1 MRKNQ
6 PNFNQWLETTQFFGG
21 NLEYLESIYDDYI
34 AGNHDGID
42 PEWLSFFD
50 SVASATDEAH
60 RDIVEEFKY
69 LAKNKVNAS
78 SVVATGGNEISYKIK
93 SLINAYRFYA
103 YKSAN
108 IDPLGLLKKDKDPD
122 LDPKSH
128 GLDTQDMQQS
138 INLGILTQN
147 KEQSIES
154 LISNLKSIYEASI
167 GYEYMYIDSKEEKK
181 WLQQQIESNIPISL
195 EEKKWILQQ
204 LVAAEGL
211 EKYLAVRYVGQ
222 KRFGLEGGE
231 SMIPALQHIIE
242 KSVARHSTR
251 FIQLGMAHRGRLNV
265 LVNILGKNPKELF
278 EEFEGKQSGKSL
290 SGDVKYHMGY
300 SNYRSI
306 DGKEAKIA
314 LAFNPSH
321 LEAVDPVVEGA
332 AKAIQNKLDGD
343 VYNKVVPI
351 LIHGDSAFCGQGV
364 VMETFGFSLTE
375 AYGTGGTIH
384 IVINN
389 QVGFTTSS
397 KFGVNRSSNYST
409 DIAKMVDAPIFHVN
423 GDDPEAVLRATNIA
437 LEYRMKF
444 NKDVVIDILC
454 YRRNGHNETDEP
466 SGTQP
471 RMYEVIKKLPT
482 TLKIYSD
489 RLQGQGIVD
498 AELLSRLNAQY
509 RSKLDE
515 GKTTVDILDRNSVK
529 DKLKVCDWLPYLG
542 KQKTEYV
549 YKPIEQDVL
558 KNLAYKMCEV
568 PKEIDIQMQVKKT
581 ISDRLKMAKGDIPVN
596 WGFAE
601 SLAYATLLN
610 DGHTVRIS
618 GEDSGRGTF
627 SHRHAVVKNMDTSLA
642 VKEYIPLKHIN
653 EKARF
658 DIIDSTLSE
667 YGVLGFEYGY
677 SCYSPDALVIWE
689 AQFGDFVN
697 TAQVVIDQ
705 FLVAAEEK
713 WGILSGLTLFLPH
726 GQEGAGAEHSSARLE
741 RFLSSCAN
749 GNMQVCTPTTPA
761 QIYHLLRRQV
771 IRPLRKPLIVM
782 TPKSLLRN
790 PMAVSSLEELSK
802 GHFESVIDDKKAKAD
817 EVKKLILCNGKV
829 YYDLMLKKQD
839 VYADT
844 AVVRIE
850 ELYPVPN
857 EKLEEIFKKYENAKK
872 IVWLQE
878 EPQNKGA
885 WYHVRHFIERIL
897 GDDQKLL
904 CVARERSSAPA
915 VGYHAMY
922 VKQQEEIVNKALE
935 I

>member
-1 MRKNQ
+1 MKKQQ
-6 PNFNQWLETTQFFGG
+6 PDFSQWLETTQFFGG

-34 AGNHDGID
+34 SGNYDGID
-42 PEWLSFFD
+42 SKWLSFFD
-50 SVASATDEAH
+50 SVASSTDTVH
-60 RDIVEEFKY
+60 RDLVDEFKY
-69 LAKNKVNAS
+69 LAKNKTNTT
-78 SVVATGGNEISYKIK
+78 VVTAGENDVTLKARALVK
-93 SLINAYRFYA
+93 AYRSHG

-108 IDPLGLLKKDKDPD
+108 IDPLGLTKFERDSD
-122 LDPKSH
+122 LELSAQ
-128 GLDTQDMQQS
+128 GLSQNDLSEQV
-138 INLGILTQN
+138 NLGEFTNDKPMSLQDVIN
-147 KEQSIES
+147 KA
-154 LISNLKSIYEASI
+154 KAIYESSV
-167 GYEYMYIDSKEEKK
+167 GYEYRYIGNKEEKL
-181 WLQQQIESNIPISL
+181 WLQSKIEDTISFSN
-195 EEKKWILQQ
+195 EQKKWILQQ

-211 EKYLAVRYVGQ
+211 EKYLALRYVGQ

-231 SMIPALQHIIE
+231 SLIPSLQHIIE
-242 KSVARHSTR
+242 KSVSKHATR
-251 FIQLGMAHRGRLNV
+251 FVQLGMAHRGRLNV
-265 LVNILGKNPKELF
+265 LVNVMGKNPKELF
-278 EEFEGKQSGKSL
+278 EEFEGKQSEKSL

-332 AKAIQNKLDGD
+332 AKAIQDKLDGD
-343 VYNKVVPI
+343 VHSKVLPV

-384 IVINN
+384 LVVNN

-397 KFGVNRSSNYST
+397 ALGVNRSSNYST

-423 GDDPEAVLRATNIA
+423 GDDPEAVLKVTDIA

-444 NKDVVIDILC
+444 NKDVVIDLVC
-454 YRRNGHNETDEP
+454 YRKNGHNETDEP

-471 RMYEVIKKLPT
+471 KMYEVIKKLPS
-482 TLKIYSD
+482 TLKQYSE
-489 RLQGQGIVD
+489 RLQKAGVVD
-498 AELLSRLNAQY
+498 SELFSRMNTNY
-509 RSKLDE
+509 RSKLDN
-515 GKTTVDILDRNSVK
+515 GKVTVDVLDRSAVK
-529 DKLKVCDWLPYLG
+529 DKLNVCDWLPYIG
-542 KQKTEYV
+542 NQETKYIYKAIPQKTLKELAL
-549 YKPIEQDVL
+549 KMSDVP
-558 KNLAYKMCEV
+558 E
-568 PKEIDIQMQVKKT
+568 EIKAQMQVKKAIT
-581 ISDRLKMAKGDIPVN
+581 DRIKMANGELPLN

-601 SLAYATLLN
+601 TLAYATLL
-610 DGHTVRIS
+610 DEGYPVRIS

-627 SHRHAVVKNMDTSLA
+627 SHRHAVVKNMNTDSKI
-642 VKEYIPLKHIN
+642 KEYIPLQHIN
-653 EKARF
+653 EKVRF
-658 DIIDSTLSE
+658 DVIDSTLSE

-677 SCYSPDALVIWE
+677 SCYSPDSLVIWE

-713 WGILSGLTLFLPH
+713 WGILSGLTLLLPH

-741 RFLSSCAN
+741 RFLASCAN
-749 GNMQVCTPTTPA
+749 MNMQVCTPTTPA

-790 PMAVSSLEELSK
+790 PMAVSSIAELSK
-802 GHFESVIDDKKAKAD
+802 GKFEPVIDDATAKAD
-817 EVKKLILCNGKV
+817 KVKKLILCNGKV
-829 YYDLMLKKQD
+829 YYDLMTKKQD
-839 VYADT
+839 KYGDI
-844 AVVRIE
+844 AVVRLE
-850 ELYPVPN
+850 ELYPFPQEELAQIFAKYKN
-857 EKLEEIFKKYENAKK
+857 AEKV
-872 IVWLQE
+872 VWLQE

-885 WYHVRHFIERIL
+885 WYNIRHFIE
-897 GDDQKLL
+897 KLVGKKHEL
-904 CVARERSSAPA
+904 VCVARERSSTPA

-922 VKQQEEIVNKALE
+922 VKQQEEIINRALE

>member
-1 MRKNQ
+1 MEKKQ
-6 PNFNQWLETTQFFGG
+6 SEFSQWLDTTQFFGG

-34 AGNHDGID
+34 SGNYDGID
-42 PEWLSFFD
+42 PKWLSFFD
-50 SVASATDEAH
+50 SVATATDTVH
-60 RDIVEEFKY
+60 RDLVDEFKN
-69 LAKNKVNAS
+69 LAKHKTGS
-78 SVVATGGNEISYKIK
+78 TIVVGENDVTLKAK
-93 SLINAYRFYA
+93 SLVKSYRSHG

-108 IDPLGLLKKDKDPD
+108 IDPLGLTTFDRDSGLE
-122 LDPKSH
+122 LSAH
-128 GLDTQDMQQS
+128 GLSDNDLSEQV
-138 INLGILTQN
+138 NLGDFTNN
-147 KEQSIES
+147 KTMTLKEVIE
-154 LISNLKSIYEASI
+154 KAKAIYESNV
-167 GYEYMYIDSKEEKK
+167 GYEYRYIGNKEEKL
-181 WLQQQIESNIPISL
+181 WLQDKIENSSPANND
-195 EEKKWILQQ
+195 EKKWILQQ

-211 EKYLAVRYVGQ
+211 EKYLALRYVGQ

-231 SMIPALQHIIE
+231 SLIPSLQHIIE
-242 KSVARHSTR
+242 KSVAKHETR
-251 FIQLGMAHRGRLNV
+251 FVQLGMAHRGRLNV

-278 EEFEGKQSGKSL
+278 EEFEGKQSEKSL

-321 LEAVDPVVEGA
+321 LEVVDPVVEGA
-332 AKAIQNKLDGD
+332 AKAIQDKLEGNAH
-343 VYNKVVPI
+343 NKVLPI
-351 LIHGDSAFCGQGV
+351 LIHGDSAFCGQGI

-375 AYGTGGTIH
+375 AYGTGGTVH
-384 IVINN
+384 LVVNN

-423 GDDPEAVLRATNIA
+423 GDDPEAVVKVADIA

-444 NKDVVIDILC
+444 NKDVVIDLLC

-471 RMYEVIKKLPT
+471 EMYEVIKKLPT
-482 TLKIYSD
+482 TLKQYGEKLVSE
-489 RLQGQGIVD
+489 GSVD
-498 AELLSRLNAQY
+498 AEFISRLTAGY

-515 GKTTVDILDRNSVK
+515 GKVTVDILDRSVVK
-529 DKLKVCDWLPYLG
+529 DKLKVCDWLPYIG
-542 KQKTEYV
+542 KQETKYN
-549 YKPIEQDVL
+549 YKPISKEKL
-558 KNLAYKMCEV
+558 KELALKMSSV
-568 PKEIDIQMQVKKT
+568 PEDIKAQMQVKKALT
-581 ISDRLKMAKGDIPVN
+581 DRVKMANGELPLN

-601 SLAYATLLN
+601 SLAYATIL
-610 DGHTVRIS
+610 DQGYPVRIS

-627 SHRHAVVKNMDTSLA
+627 SHRHAVVKNMDTKSPQR
-642 VKEYIPLKHIN
+642 EYIPLEHIN

-677 SCYSPDALVIWE
+677 SCYSPDSLVIWE

-749 GNMQVCTPTTPA
+749 NNMQVCTPTTPA

-790 PMAVSSLEELSK
+790 PMAVSSLDELATGK
-802 GHFESVIDDKKAKAD
+802 FEPVIDDSNAKV
-817 EVKKLILCNGKV
+817 EKVKKLILCNGKV
-829 YYDLMLKKQD
+829 YYDLMAKKQD
-839 VYADT
+839 GYEDI
-844 AVVRIE
+844 AVVRLE
-850 ELYPVPN
+850 ELYPFPREEVA
-857 EKLEEIFKKYENAKK
+857 EIFAKYKNAEK
-872 IVWLQE
+872 IIWLQE

-885 WYHVRHFIERIL
+885 WYNIRHFIERL
-897 GDDQKLL
+897 VGKNQELL
-904 CVARERSSAPA
+904 CVARERSSTPA
-915 VGYHAMY
+915 VGYHALY
-922 VKQQEEIVNKALE
+922 VKQQEEIISRALE

>member
-1 MRKNQ
+1 MEKKQ
-6 PNFNQWLETTQFFGG
+6 SEFSQWLDTTQFFGG

-34 AGNHDGID
+34 SGNYEGID
-42 PEWLSFFD
+42 PKWLSFFD
-50 SVASATDEAH
+50 SVATATDTVH
-60 RDIVEEFKY
+60 RDLVDEFKS
-69 LAKNKVNAS
+69 LAKHKTGS
-78 SVVATGGNEISYKIK
+78 TIVVSENDVTLKAK
-93 SLINAYRFYA
+93 SLIKAYRSHG
-103 YKSAN
+103 YKSAS
-108 IDPLGLLKKDKDPD
+108 IDPLGLTRFDRDSGLELAAHD
-122 LDPKSH
+122 LSSNDLSEEV
-128 GLDTQDMQQS
+128 
-138 INLGILTQN
+138 NLGDFTNN
-147 KEQSIES
+147 KSMPLNKVIE
-154 LISNLKSIYEASI
+154 KAKAIYESNV
-167 GYEYMYIDSKEEKK
+167 GYEYRYIGNKEEKL
-181 WLQQQIESNIPISL
+181 WLQDKIENAAPTSND
-195 EEKKWILQQ
+195 EKKWILQQ

-211 EKYLAVRYVGQ
+211 EKYLALRYVGQ

-231 SMIPALQHIIE
+231 SLIPSLQHIIE
-242 KSVARHSTR
+242 KSVAKHETR
-251 FIQLGMAHRGRLNV
+251 FVQLGMAHRGRLNV

-278 EEFEGKQSGKSL
+278 EEFEGKQSEKSL

-321 LEAVDPVVEGA
+321 LEVVDPVVEGA
-332 AKAIQNKLDGD
+332 AKAILDKLEGN
-343 VYNKVVPI
+343 VHNKVLPI
-351 LIHGDSAFCGQGV
+351 LIHGDSAFCGQGI

-375 AYGTGGTIH
+375 AYGTGGTVH
-384 IVINN
+384 LVVNN

-423 GDDPEAVLRATNIA
+423 GDDPEAVVKVANIA

-444 NKDVVIDILC
+444 NKDVVIDLVC

-471 RMYEVIKKLPT
+471 AMYEVIKKLPT
-482 TLKIYSD
+482 TLKQYGEK
-489 RLQGQGIVD
+489 LVKEGAVD
-498 AELLSRLNAQY
+498 TDFISRLTSGY

-515 GKTTVDILDRNSVK
+515 GRVIVDILDRSTIK
-529 DKLKVCDWLPYLG
+529 DKLKVCDWVPYIG
-542 KQKTEYV
+542 KQETKYD
-549 YKPIEQDVL
+549 YKPISKELL
-558 KNLAYKMCEV
+558 KELAVKMSTV
-568 PKEIDIQMQVKKT
+568 PDEIKAQMQVKKA
-581 ISDRLKMAKGDIPVN
+581 IADRIKMANSELPLN

-601 SLAYATLLN
+601 SLAYATIL
-610 DGHTVRIS
+610 DQGYPVRIS

-627 SHRHAVVKNMDTSLA
+627 SHRHAVVKNMDTKSAL
-642 VKEYIPLKHIN
+642 KEYIPLEHIN

-658 DIIDSTLSE
+658 DVIDSTLSE

-677 SCYSPDALVIWE
+677 SCYSPDSLVIWE

-749 GNMQVCTPTTPA
+749 NNMQVCTPTTPA

-790 PMAVSSLEELSK
+790 PMTVSSLDELATGK
-802 GHFESVIDDKKAKAD
+802 FEPVIDDANVKTDK
-817 EVKKLILCNGKV
+817 VKKLILCNGKV
-829 YYDLMLKKQD
+829 YYDLMSKKKD
-839 VYADT
+839 SYEDI
-844 AVVRIE
+844 AVVRLE
-850 ELYPVPN
+850 ELYPFPR
-857 EKLEEIFKKYENAKK
+857 EELAEIFAKYKNAEK

-885 WYHVRHFIERIL
+885 WYNIRHFIEKL
-897 GDDQKLL
+897 VDKNQELL
-904 CVARERSSAPA
+904 CVARERSSTPA
-915 VGYHAMY
+915 VGYYALY
-922 VKQQEEIVNKALE
+922 VKQQEEIINKALE

>member
-50 SVASATDEAH
+50 SVASATDEVH
-60 RDIVEEFKY
+60 RDVLEEFKY

-78 SVVATGGNEISYKIK
+78 SMAAVGGNEITYKIK
-93 SLINAYRFYA
+93 SLVNAYRFYA

-108 IDPLGLLKKDKDPD
+108 IDPLGLLKKDRDPD
-122 LDPKSH
+122 LDPKTH
-128 GLDTQDMQQS
+128 GLDAQELQQS
-138 INLGILTQN
+138 INLGVLTQN
-147 KEQSIES
+147 KEQSIEN

-181 WLQQQIESNIPISL
+181 WLQQQIESNTPVSV

-242 KSVARHSTR
+242 KSVSRHSTR

-306 DGKEAKIA
+306 DGKEAKVA

-332 AKAIQNKLDGD
+332 AKAIQNKLEGD
-343 VYNKVVPI
+343 VHNKVVPI

-375 AYGTGGTIH
+375 AYGTGGTVH

-471 RMYEVIKKLPT
+471 RMYEVIKRLPT

-489 RLQGQGIVD
+489 RLQSQGVVNT
-498 AELLSRLNAQY
+498 EFVSRLNTQY

-515 GKTTVDILDRNSVK
+515 GKTTVDILDRNNVK

-542 KQKTEYV
+542 KQKTEYA
-549 YKPIEQDVL
+549 YNPIEQKIL
-558 KNLAYKMCEV
+558 KDLAYKMCEV

-581 ISDRLKMAKGDIPVN
+581 IADRLKMAKGDTPIN

-601 SLAYATLLN
+601 SLAYATLLK

-627 SHRHAVVKNMDTSLA
+627 SHRHAVVKNMNTSSSI
-642 VKEYIPLKHIN
+642 KEYIPLKHIN

-790 PMAVSSLEELSK
+790 PMAVSNLEELSA
-802 GHFESVIDDKKAKAD
+802 GCFESVIDDKKAKAG

-857 EKLEEIFKKYENAKK
+857 EKLEEIFKKYKNAKK
-872 IVWLQE
+872 IIWLQE

-885 WYHVRHFIERIL
+885 WYHVRHFIEKIL

-904 CVARERSSAPA
+904 CVARERSSTPA

>member
-1 MRKNQ
+1 MKKEQ
-6 PNFNQWLETTQFFGG
+6 SEFDQWLITSQFSGG
-21 NLEYLESIYDDYI
+21 NIEYLESIYDDYI
-34 AGNHDGID
+34 SGNHDDID
-42 PEWLSFFD
+42 PQWLSVFNSF
-50 SVASATDEAH
+50 SSPTDAVH
-60 RDIVEEFKY
+60 RDIVNEFKY
-69 LAKNKVNAS
+69 LAQHKSNG
-78 SVVATGGNEISYKIK
+78 SVSVAANQDVVLQAK
-93 SLINAYRFYA
+93 SLVNAYRFYA
-103 YKSAN
+103 YESAN
-108 IDPLGLLKKDKDPD
+108 IDPLGLMKFSRDSSLN
-122 LDPKSH
+122 LAEH
-128 GLDTQDMQQS
+128 GLSSQDTV
-138 INLGILTQN
+138 NLGSLTDN
-147 KEQSIES
+147 KEQTVGE
-154 LISNLKSIYEASI
+154 LDTKLKSIYESST
-167 GYEYMYIDSKEEKK
+167 GYEYMYISSKEEKA
-181 WLQQQIESNIPISL
+181 WLQEQIEAGKNISL
-195 EEKKWILQQ
+195 DEKKWILQQ

-211 EKYLAVRYVGQ
+211 EKYLALRYVGQ

-231 SMIPALQHIIE
+231 SMIPSLQHIVE
-242 KSVARHSTR
+242 KSVSKHSTR

-265 LVNILGKNPKELF
+265 LVNIMGKNPKDLF
-278 EEFEGKQSGKSL
+278 DEFEGKQSEKSL

-321 LEAVDPVVEGA
+321 LEAVNPVVEGA
-332 AKAIQNKLDGD
+332 ARAIQDNLTGD
-343 VYNKVVPI
+343 VHSKVLPI

-364 VMETFGFSLTE
+364 VMETLGFSLTE
-375 AYGTGGTIH
+375 SYGTGGTVH
-384 IVINN
+384 IVVNN

-397 KFGVNRSSNYST
+397 EFGVNRSSVYST
-409 DIAKMVDAPIFHVN
+409 DIAKMIDAPIFHVN
-423 GDDPEAVLRATNIA
+423 GDDPEAVLRVTDIA

-454 YRRNGHNETDEP
+454 YRRNGHNEADEP

-471 RMYEVIKKLPT
+471 QMYEIIKKHPT
-482 TLKIYSD
+482 TLKLYSEK
-489 RLQGQGIVD
+489 LKQEAVVD
-498 AELLSRLNAQY
+498 AELISKLNTQY

-515 GKTTVDILDRNSVK
+515 GKNTINVLDREFVK
-529 DKLKVCDWLPYLG
+529 DALKVCDWLPYVGAQDTKYNYKAIAKKDLKELALKMSQIPEEI
-542 KQKTEYV
+542 KQ
-549 YKPIEQDVL
+549 
-558 KNLAYKMCEV
+558 
-568 PKEIDIQMQVKKT
+568 QMQVKKT
-581 ISDRLKMAKGDIPVN
+581 INDRVKMANGEMPIN

-601 SLAYATLLN
+601 SLAYATLLKE
-610 DGHTVRIS
+610 GYPVRIS

-627 SHRHAVVKNMDTSLA
+627 SHRHAVVKNMDTKSPL
-642 VKEYIPLKHIN
+642 KKYIPLKHIN
-653 EKARF
+653 ENAQF

-677 SCYSPDALVIWE
+677 SCYKPNALVIWE

-802 GHFESVIDDKKAKAD
+802 GCFESVIDDASVEND
-817 EVKKLILCNGKV
+817 NINKLILCNGKV
-829 YYDLMLKKQD
+829 YYDLMVNKKD
-839 VYADT
+839 KYKDT
-844 AVVRIE
+844 AVIRIE
-850 ELYPVPN
+850 ELYPFP
-857 EKLEEIFKKYENAKK
+857 EKDLEKIFNKYTKAKK

-885 WYHVRHFIERIL
+885 WYNIRHVVESFVKQ
-897 GDDQKLL
+897 DQQLT
-904 CVARERSSAPA
+904 CVARARSSAPA
-915 VGYHAMY
+915 VGYHALY
-922 VKQQEEIVNKALE
+922 VKQQEEIVNRALE